1 MTRRSTSR
9 SKSPGRPAARLGG
22 SRQVARFL
30 PALARKA
37 YRKYGFTESSVITR
51 WPEIVGAQ
59 LAARTAPAKVAFPQ
73 GRRHGG
79 TLHIIAEAGGAVELQ
94 HLESLV
100 TERINGF
107 YGYAAIARIAITQAP
122 VAAVRRTRRRAPVI
136 VDRQTEKKLHKQ
148 LDGIADES
156 LKSALSRLGLGVL
169 SDAPE
174 KTP

>member
-1 MTRRSTSR
+1 M
-9 SKSPGRPAARLGG
+9 
-22 SRQVARFL
+22 ARFL

-37 YRKYGFTESSVITR
+37 YRKYGFTESSVISR
-51 WPEIVGAQ
+51 WREIVGAG
-59 LAARTAPAKVAFPQ
+59 LAVRTAPAKVTFPQ

-100 TERINGF
+100 IERINGF

-136 VDRQTEKKLHKQ
+136 VDRQTQKKLRKQ
-148 LDGIADES
+148 LDGIADDS
-156 LKSALSRLGLGVL
+156 LKSALSSLGAGVL
-169 SDAPE
+169 SDAP
-174 KTP
+174 KKSP

>member
-1 MTRRSTSR
+1 M
-9 SKSPGRPAARLGG
+9 
-22 SRQVARFL
+22 ARFL

-51 WPEIVGAQ
+51 WREIVGAR
-59 LAARTAPAKVAFPQ
+59 LAARTAPAKVTFPQ

-100 TERINGF
+100 IERINGF
-107 YGYAAIARIAITQAP
+107 YGYGAIARIAITQAP
-122 VAAVRRTRRRAPVI
+122 VAMVRRARRRAPVT
-136 VDRQTEKKLHKQ
+136 VNRETAKKLQRQ
-148 LDGIADES
+148 LDGIGGES
-156 LKSALSRLGLGVL
+156 LKSALSSLGLGVL

-174 KTP
+174 KSP